1 MKNKKIL
8 ILFLVLISLNF
19 ILSYLHYSFLNLDFL
34 QNKEAL
40 DGLTDDKINKLQS
53 KNSESQYV
61 NLIIIALSIL
71 VKVLIVSLVLFIMSF
86 IFNLKTSYL
95 RLINIVIK
103 LEFIF
108 LLSIIYEIIYFK
120 FVNTTAT
127 IDDIQYF
134 YPLSALNLI
143 GYKGLESYFIYPF
156 QVLNLFELAYILLLG
171 YYVGKLAYTPKNK
184 GLPMDFGLKIVVSS
198 YVPALFLWVAIVMF
212 FTLNYS

>member
-19 ILSYLHYSFLNLDFL
+19 ILSYLHYSFLNLDFI

-95 RLINIVIK
+95 RPINIVIK

-143 GYKGLESYFIYPF
+143 GYTFIRF
-156 QVLNLFELAYILLLG
+156 KIRNRSLCYI
-171 YYVGKLAYTPKNK
+171 K
-184 GLPMDFGLKIVVSS
+184 FIS
-198 YVPALFLWVAIVMF
+198 
-212 FTLNYS
+212 